1 MIYVTKLYRFFVR
14 WSESIRSFFLILH
27 YRLMYPSLK
36 IDLATHLSK
45 RVEIIVVD
53 GAKCTITNT
62 YFAKGAYIKVMEGAT
77 LVIKDSY
84 VGKSS
89 LIVAHHSIEI
99 SEYCSIGEMVVIRDQ
114 NHKYKEGKLL
124 RDAGYET
131 GKIVLG
137 KNVWLGLKSTVLMGV
152 ELGNN
157 TVVGAHSLVNKS
169 FPDNSLI
176 AGIPARSISN
186 AES

>member
-1 MIYVTKLYRFFVR
+1 KDQIVEKN
-14 WSESIRSFFLILH
+14 LIF
-27 YRLMYPSLK
+27 
-36 IDLATHLSK
+36 
-45 RVEIIVVD
+45 
-53 GAKCTITNT
+53 NN
-62 YFAKGAYIKVMEGAT
+62 FN
-77 LVIKDSY
+77 KD
-84 VGKSS
+84 
-89 LIVAHHSIEI
+89 
-99 SEYCSIGEMVVIRDQ
+99 R
-114 NHKYKEGKLL
+114 L